1 MRTARLT
8 ADLLARKGEA
18 RALADT
24 YGTPFLDPLPAGPR
38 PDVRAIARPSRPA
51 PEPTR
56 AGCRLSPEDHRRLRI
71 AAARARRPASALVR
85 EAILRFLDAQAA
97 DCACL
102 AGERGARPRAE
113 ELEACCRGS
122 G

>member
-24 YGTPFLDPLPAGPR
+24 YGTPFLDPLPSAPLAPPRAPR
-38 PDVRAIARPSRPA
+38 PVA
-51 PEPTR
+51 EPTR
-56 AGCRLSPEDHRRLRI
+56 AGCRLAPEDHRRLRI
-71 AAARARRPASALVR
+71 AAARARRPASELVR

-102 AGERGARPRAE
+102 AGERGRRQGAE
-113 ELEACCRGS
+113 ELEGCCRGS